1 MQGQFWKTFRG
12 AARRPS
18 NGVSDNM
25 DSIMVSVFSVTLGVK
40 KKKVRGLIPL
50 TLLLMVG
57 DTRFELVT
65 PSV

>member
-40 KKKVRGLIPL
+40 KTI
-50 TLLLMVG
+50 
-57 DTRFELVT
+57 
-65 PSV
+65 